1 MVFKELE
8 IQGFKSFPDKVKIT
22 FDAGVT
28 GVVGPNGSGK
38 SNLSDAVRWVLGET
52 SSRQLRAA
60 GKMED
65 VIFGGTRRRS
75 AMGFA
80 SVRLTLDNT
89 GHTLDVDA
97 DEVTIG
103 RKYYRSGDS
112 EYTIN
117 GQVCRLRDVYELL
130 LDTGIGRDGYS
141 VIGQGRIAEIV
152 AAKSSERR
160 EIFEEA
166 CGIAKYRYRKTEA
179 ERRLAAAGENL
190 ERLRDILGE
199 LESRVGPL
207 EKESAKAQKF
217 LELSE
222 QRKTL
227 EVTLW
232 TDSVHRARDTVRQQ
246 VRDYETAQADYERFD
261 GEAKAAEQEA
271 EEIRMQA
278 QQLTIAVERLN
289 GDIRSITEQISGSDS
304 RIAVL
309 ENDILRNE
317 ESIASLRSEIEAGE
331 QDGAEADAAL
341 QRHRAVA
348 AKMEAE
354 GEKLAAE
361 IDALNAELT
370 KLADASNASGARK
383 DTLRAEITDLT
394 ARRTEAQVAQAA
406 AEAAEETAR
415 QRLPAL
421 EQAVQE
427 GTDQW
432 ETARQDLTDT
442 IRYREMLTE
451 NEKQLANVRSGL
463 ELKLKN
469 RKAALD
475 EADTAEQRLGREL
488 DAARQRLSVLRELE
502 KNMDGYQNS
511 VKAVMRA
518 AGARRLRGIIGPVS
532 AILKVE
538 PGCEVA
544 VETALG
550 AALQNIVVEN
560 EAAAKAAIALLRSD
574 NAGRATFLPLDTVQ
588 PGVFRG
594 RLSGTARLASSLVQA
609 DARYDNIVSN
619 LLGRI
624 IVVEDINEASRVA
637 RDNGF
642 RSRVVTMDGQVINA
656 GGSFTGGS
664 VQRSAGLFTRK
675 QEMEELRI
683 RAAKLQKDC
692 LAAQEK
698 TDQCKEQVDALQ
710 AELTATASE
719 QITAAND
726 RVRAEA
732 EQKRLEA
739 AAAQL
744 ETARN
749 ARRQEIDT
757 LQAALADSRAKA
769 EDAAKL
775 QAELTAKIDRRT
787 AEMSRIAEGDDSF
800 LTRQNALA
808 QDLSAKRLEQV
819 TRKKDAELAYSQIA
833 ALEQR
838 ARDAAA
844 RRTSLEESVAALAA
858 RSDACR
864 AEIADIRQTRA
875 DSQTTIAQKEAE
887 IREAT
892 QKRLARQQAETE
904 TLARARTAAD
914 SREEMSREMARLAE
928 RKAAA
933 ESEYDQTVAKLWDEY
948 QLSVS
953 QAEALCVEFDSLP
966 ALRAQVADLR
976 GKIRA
981 LGSVNVSAIEEYK
994 EVKARYDALVTQVT
1008 DVEESRNELSRMIS
1022 KLSAQMRE
1030 IFTDSFRAINENF
1043 GRVFAELFGGGEASL
1058 MLEDESDVLSSGIGI
1073 RVAPPGK
1080 VIKNLEALSG
1090 GEQALVAISIYFAI
1104 LAVNPAPF
1112 CILDEIE
1119 AALDDANVVRF
1130 AQYLRRVSDKTQFIV
1145 ITHRRGTMEEADV
1158 LYGVT
1163 MQEQGV
1169 SRMLTINLNDVEK
1182 ELKIR

>member
-361 IDALNAELT
+361 IDALNAELEQ
-370 KLADASNASGARK
+370 LADASNASGARK

-394 ARRTEAQVAQAA
+394 AKRTEAQVAQAA

-594 RLSGTARLASSLVQA
+594 RLSGTARLASSLVQT

-819 TRKKDAELAYSQIA
+819 TRQKDAELAYSQIA

-844 RRTSLEESVAALAA
+844 RRASLEESVAALAA

-1145 ITHRRGTMEEADV
+1145 ITHRRGTMEAANV

-1163 MQEQGV
+1163 MQEDGV
-1169 SRMLTINLNDVEK
+1169 SKL
-1182 ELKIR
+1182 LKLDLEQVDATLVS

>member
-117 GQVCRLRDVYELL
+117 GQMCRLRDVYELL

-361 IDALNAELT
+361 IDALNAELEQ
-370 KLADASNASGARK
+370 LADASNASGARK

-394 ARRTEAQVAQAA
+394 AKRTEAQVAQAA

-819 TRKKDAELAYSQIA
+819 TRQKDAELAYSQIA

-864 AEIADIRQTRA
+864 AEIADIQQTRA

-1145 ITHRRGTMEEADV
+1145 ITHRRGTMEAANV

-1163 MQEQGV
+1163 MQEDGV
-1169 SRMLTINLNDVEK
+1169 SKL
-1182 ELKIR
+1182 LKLDLEQVDATLVS

>member
-8 IQGFKSFPDKVKIT
+8 VQGFKSFPDKVKIT

-271 EEIRMQA
+271 EKIRMQA

-394 ARRTEAQVAQAA
+394 AKRTEAQVAQAA

-819 TRKKDAELAYSQIA
+819 TRQKDAELAYSQIA

-844 RRTSLEESVAALAA
+844 RRASLEESVAALAA

-1145 ITHRRGTMEEADV
+1145 ITHRRGTMEAANV

-1163 MQEQGV
+1163 MQEDGV
-1169 SRMLTINLNDVEK
+1169 SKL
-1182 ELKIR
+1182 LKLDLEQVDATLVS

>member
-317 ESIASLRSEIEAGE
+317 ESIASLRSEIEAGK

-361 IDALNAELT
+361 IDALNAELEQ
-370 KLADASNASGARK
+370 LADASNASGARK

-394 ARRTEAQVAQAA
+394 AKRTEAQVAQAA

-819 TRKKDAELAYSQIA
+819 TRQKDAELAYSQIA

-844 RRTSLEESVAALAA
+844 RRASLEESVAALAS

-1145 ITHRRGTMEEADV
+1145 ITHRRGTMEAANV

-1163 MQEQGV
+1163 MQEDGV
-1169 SRMLTINLNDVEK
+1169 SKL
-1182 ELKIR
+1182 LKLDLEQVDATLVS

>member
-207 EKESAKAQKF
+207 ERESAKAQKF

-394 ARRTEAQVAQAA
+394 AKRTEAQVAQAA

-819 TRKKDAELAYSQIA
+819 TRQKDAELAYSQIA

-1058 MLEDESDVLSSGIGI
+1058 MLEDESNVLSSGIGI

-1145 ITHRRGTMEEADV
+1145 ITHRRGTMEAANV

-1163 MQEQGV
+1163 MQEDGV
-1169 SRMLTINLNDVEK
+1169 SKL
-1182 ELKIR
+1182 LKLDLEQVDATLVS

>member
-207 EKESAKAQKF
+207 ERESAKAQKF

-394 ARRTEAQVAQAA
+394 AKRTEAQVAQAA

-683 RAAKLQKDC
+683 RAAKMQKDC

-800 LTRQNALA
+800 LARQNALA

-819 TRKKDAELAYSQIA
+819 TRQKDAELAYSQIA

-1058 MLEDESDVLSSGIGI
+1058 MLEDESNVLSSGIGI

-1145 ITHRRGTMEEADV
+1145 ITHRRGTMEAANV

-1163 MQEQGV
+1163 MQEDGV
-1169 SRMLTINLNDVEK
+1169 SKL
-1182 ELKIR
+1182 LKLDLEQVDATLVS

>member
-361 IDALNAELT
+361 IDALNAELEQ
-370 KLADASNASGARK
+370 LADASNASGARK

-394 ARRTEAQVAQAA
+394 AKRTEAQVTQAA

-609 DARYDNIVSN
+609 DARYGNIVSN

-683 RAAKLQKDC
+683 RAAKMQKDC

-819 TRKKDAELAYSQIA
+819 TRQKDAELAYSQIA

-844 RRTSLEESVAALAA
+844 RRASLEESVAALAA

-994 EVKARYDALVTQVT
+994 EVKARYDALVTQVI

-1145 ITHRRGTMEEADV
+1145 ITHRRGTMEAANV

-1163 MQEQGV
+1163 MQEDGV
-1169 SRMLTINLNDVEK
+1169 SKL
-1182 ELKIR
+1182 LKLDLEQVDATLVS

>member
-361 IDALNAELT
+361 INALNAELEQ
-370 KLADASNASGARK
+370 LADASNASGARK

-394 ARRTEAQVAQAA
+394 AKRTEAQVAQAA

-518 AGARRLRGIIGPVS
+518 AGGRRLRGIIGPVS

-819 TRKKDAELAYSQIA
+819 TRQKDAELAYSQIA

-1008 DVEESRNELSRMIS
+1008 DVEESRHELSRMIS

-1058 MLEDESDVLSSGIGI
+1058 VLEDESNVLSSGIGI

-1145 ITHRRGTMEEADV
+1145 ITHRRGTMEAANV

-1163 MQEQGV
+1163 MQEDGV
-1169 SRMLTINLNDVEK
+1169 SKL
-1182 ELKIR
+1182 LKLDLEQVDATLVS

>member
-1 MVFKELE
+1 M
-8 IQGFKSFPDKVKIT
+8 T
-22 FDAGVT
+22 
-28 GVVGPNGSGK
+28 
-38 SNLSDAVRWVLGET
+38 T
-52 SSRQLRAA
+52 S
-60 GKMED
+60 
-65 VIFGGTRRRS
+65 
-75 AMGFA
+75 
-80 SVRLTLDNT
+80 
-89 GHTLDVDA
+89 
-97 DEVTIG
+97 
-103 RKYYRSGDS
+103 
-112 EYTIN
+112 
-117 GQVCRLRDVYELL
+117 CR
-130 LDTGIGRDGYS
+130 T
-141 VIGQGRIAEIV
+141 
-152 AAKSSERR
+152 
-160 EIFEEA
+160 
-166 CGIAKYRYRKTEA
+166 C
-179 ERRLAAAGENL
+179 
-190 ERLRDILGE
+190 
-199 LESRVGPL
+199 
-207 EKESAKAQKF
+207 
-217 LELSE
+217 
-222 QRKTL
+222 
-227 EVTLW
+227 W
-232 TDSVHRARDTVRQQ
+232 
-246 VRDYETAQADYERFD
+246 
-261 GEAKAAEQEA
+261 
-271 EEIRMQA
+271 
-278 QQLTIAVERLN
+278 AVE
-289 GDIRSITEQISGSDS
+289 
-304 RIAVL
+304 
-309 ENDILRNE
+309 
-317 ESIASLRSEIEAGE
+317 
-331 QDGAEADAAL
+331 
-341 QRHRAVA
+341 
-348 AKMEAE
+348 
-354 GEKLAAE
+354 
-361 IDALNAELT
+361 
-370 KLADASNASGARK
+370 
-383 DTLRAEITDLT
+383 
-394 ARRTEAQVAQAA
+394 
-406 AEAAEETAR
+406 
-415 QRLPAL
+415 
-421 EQAVQE
+421 
-427 GTDQW
+427 
-432 ETARQDLTDT
+432 
-442 IRYREMLTE
+442 Y
-451 NEKQLANVRSGL
+451 
-463 ELKLKN
+463 
-469 RKAALD
+469 
-475 EADTAEQRLGREL
+475 
-488 DAARQRLSVLRELE
+488 
-502 KNMDGYQNS
+502 
-511 VKAVMRA
+511 
-518 AGARRLRGIIGPVS
+518 
-532 AILKVE
+532 
-538 PGCEVA
+538 
-544 VETALG
+544 
-550 AALQNIVVEN
+550 
-560 EAAAKAAIALLRSD
+560 
-574 NAGRATFLPLDTVQ
+574 
-588 PGVFRG
+588 
-594 RLSGTARLASSLVQA
+594 
-609 DARYDNIVSN
+609 
-619 LLGRI
+619 
-624 IVVEDINEASRVA
+624 INEASRVA

-775 QAELTAKIDRRT
+775 QAELTAKIDQRT

-819 TRKKDAELAYSQIA
+819 TRQKDAELAYSQIA

-844 RRTSLEESVAALAA
+844 RRASLEESVAALAA

-1119 AALDDANVVRF
+1119 AALDDANVSRF

-1145 ITHRRGTMEEADV
+1145 ITHRRGTMEAANV

-1163 MQEQGV
+1163 MQEDGV
-1169 SRMLTINLNDVEK
+1169 SKL
-1182 ELKIR
+1182 LKLDLEQVDATLVS

>member
-394 ARRTEAQVAQAA
+394 AKRTEAQVAQAA

-800 LTRQNALA
+800 LARQNALA

-819 TRKKDAELAYSQIA
+819 TRQKDAELAYSQIA

-1145 ITHRRGTMEEADV
+1145 ITHRRGTMEAANV

-1163 MQEQGV
+1163 MQEDGV
-1169 SRMLTINLNDVEK
+1169 SKL
-1182 ELKIR
+1182 LKLDLEQVDATLVS

>member
-65 VIFGGTRRRS
+65 VIFGGTRRRG

-80 SVRLTLDNT
+80 SVRLTLDNAS
-89 GHTLDVDA
+89 HTFDVDA

-117 GQVCRLRDVYELL
+117 GQVCRLKDVYELL

-207 EKESAKAQKF
+207 EKESAKAEKF
-217 LELSE
+217 LELAA

-232 TDSVHRARDTVRQQ
+232 TDGVHRAREAVRQQ

-261 GEAKAAEQEA
+261 RETKAAEQEA

-289 GDIRSITEQISGSDS
+289 GDIRSITEQISGSES

-317 ESIASLRSEIEAGE
+317 ESAASLRQEIAAGE
-331 QDGAEADAAL
+331 QDSTEAAAAL

-348 AKMEAE
+348 KTMEAE

-361 IDALNAELT
+361 IEALNAEIARLT
-370 KLADASNASGARK
+370 DASTASGARK
-383 DTLRAEITDLT
+383 DSLRAELTGLT
-394 ARRTEAQVAQAA
+394 AQRTEAQVAQAA

-421 EQAVQE
+421 EQSLQDA
-427 GTDQW
+427 
-432 ETARQDLTDT
+432 TAQRDEAKQDLEDT
-442 IRYREMLTE
+442 IKYRRMLEE
-451 NEKQLANVRSGL
+451 NEKQLANIRSGL
-463 ELKLKN
+463 ELKLKG

-475 EADTAEQRLGREL
+475 DADNAEQRLGREL

-518 AGARRLRGIIGPVS
+518 AGARRLRGVIGPVS

-550 AALQNIVVEN
+550 GALQNIVVEN
-560 EAAAKAAIALLRSD
+560 EAAAKAAIALLRND

-609 DARYDNIVSN
+609 DRRYDNIVSN

-624 IVVEDINEASRVA
+624 IVVDDINEASRVA
-637 RDNGF
+637 RDNGYHNK
-642 RSRVVTMDGQVINA
+642 VVTLDGQVVNA

-683 RAAKLQKDC
+683 KAAKLQKDC

-726 RVRAEA
+726 KVRAEA

-739 AAAQL
+739 AVQQL
-744 ETARN
+744 ETARSN
-749 ARRQEIDT
+749 GQQQIDA
-757 LQAALADSRAKA
+757 LQAALTESRSKA
-769 EDAAKL
+769 DAAAQQ
-775 QAELTAKIDRRT
+775 QAELTAKIDLLT
-787 AEMSRIAEGDDSF
+787 AEMNRIAEGDDSF
-800 LTRQNALA
+800 LARQSELS
-808 QDLSAKRLEQV
+808 QKLSAKRLEQV
-819 TRKKDAELAYSQIA
+819 TRQKDAELAYSQIA

-838 ARDAAA
+838 AQDAAA
-844 RRTSLEESVAALAA
+844 RRASLEESLAALAQ
-858 RSDACR
+858 RSESCR
-864 AEIADIRQTRA
+864 TEISAIRQAKT
-875 DSQTTIAQKEAE
+875 DSQTEIAAKEKA

-892 QKRLARQQAETE
+892 EKRLERQQAETE
-904 TLARARTAAD
+904 TLARARTSAD
-914 SREEMSREMARLAE
+914 SREEMGREMARLAE

-933 ESEYDQTVAKLWDEY
+933 ETEYDQTVAKLWDEY

-953 QAEALCVEFDSLP
+953 QAEELCIEFESLT

-994 EVKARYDALVTQVT
+994 EVKARYDALVRQVT
-1008 DVEESRNELSRMIS
+1008 DVEESRSELSRMIS
-1022 KLSAQMRE
+1022 KLSAQMKE
-1030 IFTDSFRAINENF
+1030 IFSDSFRAINENF
-1043 GRVFAELFGGGEASL
+1043 GRVFTELFGGGEASL
-1058 MLEDESDVLSSGIGI
+1058 VLEDESDVLSCGIGI

-1145 ITHRRGTMEEADV
+1145 ITHRRGTMEAANV

-1163 MQEQGV
+1163 MQEDGV
-1169 SRMLTINLNDVEK
+1169 SKL
-1182 ELKIR
+1182 LKLDLEQVDATLVS

>member
-361 IDALNAELT
+361 IDALNAELEQ
-370 KLADASNASGARK
+370 LADASNASGARK

-394 ARRTEAQVAQAA
+394 AKRTEAQVAQAA

-819 TRKKDAELAYSQIA
+819 TRQKDAELAYSQIA

-904 TLARARTAAD
+904 TLARARTAVD

-1008 DVEESRNELSRMIS
+1008 DVEESRSELSRMIS

-1145 ITHRRGTMEEADV
+1145 ITHRRGTMEAANV

-1163 MQEQGV
+1163 MQEDGV
-1169 SRMLTINLNDVEK
+1169 SKL
-1182 ELKIR
+1182 LKLDLEQVDATLVS

>member
-354 GEKLAAE
+354 GEKLVAE
-361 IDALNAELT
+361 IDALNAELEQ
-370 KLADASNASGARK
+370 LADASNASGARK

-394 ARRTEAQVAQAA
+394 AKRTEAQVAQAA

-775 QAELTAKIDRRT
+775 QAELTAKIDRCT

-819 TRKKDAELAYSQIA
+819 TRQKDAELAYSQIA

-1145 ITHRRGTMEEADV
+1145 ITHRRGTMEAANV

-1163 MQEQGV
+1163 MQEDGV
-1169 SRMLTINLNDVEK
+1169 SKL
-1182 ELKIR
+1182 LKLDLEQVDATLVS

>member
-309 ENDILRNE
+309 ENDIFRNE

-361 IDALNAELT
+361 IDALNAELEQ
-370 KLADASNASGARK
+370 LADASNASGARK

-394 ARRTEAQVAQAA
+394 AKRTEAQVARAA

-518 AGARRLRGIIGPVS
+518 AGARRLRGVIGPVS
-532 AILKVE
+532 AILTVE

-550 AALQNIVVEN
+550 GALQNIVVEN
-560 EAAAKAAIALLRSD
+560 EAAAKAAIALLRND

-609 DARYDNIVSN
+609 DRRYDNIVSN

-624 IVVEDINEASRVA
+624 IVVDDINEASRVA

-642 RSRVVTMDGQVINA
+642 RSKVVTMDGQVVNA

-775 QAELTAKIDRRT
+775 QAELTAKIDRCT

-819 TRKKDAELAYSQIA
+819 TRQKDAELAYSQIA

-1145 ITHRRGTMEEADV
+1145 ITHRRGTMEAANV

-1163 MQEQGV
+1163 MQEDGV
-1169 SRMLTINLNDVEK
+1169 SKL
-1182 ELKIR
+1182 LKLDLEQVDATLVS

>member
-361 IDALNAELT
+361 IDALNAELEQ
-370 KLADASNASGARK
+370 LADASNASGARK

-394 ARRTEAQVAQAA
+394 AKRTEAQVAQAA

-518 AGARRLRGIIGPVS
+518 AGTRRLRGIIGPVS

-757 LQAALADSRAKA
+757 LQATLADSRAKA

-819 TRKKDAELAYSQIA
+819 TRQKDAELAYSQIA

-875 DSQTTIAQKEAE
+875 DNQTTIAQKEAE
-887 IREAT
+887 IREAA

-1145 ITHRRGTMEEADV
+1145 ITHRRGTMEAANV

-1163 MQEQGV
+1163 MQEDGV
-1169 SRMLTINLNDVEK
+1169 SKL
-1182 ELKIR
+1182 LKLDLEQVDATLVS

>member
-207 EKESAKAQKF
+207 ERESAKAQKF

-361 IDALNAELT
+361 IDALNAELEQ
-370 KLADASNASGARK
+370 LADASNASGARK

-394 ARRTEAQVAQAA
+394 AKRTEAQVAQAA

-819 TRKKDAELAYSQIA
+819 TRQKDAELAYSQIA

-844 RRTSLEESVAALAA
+844 RRTSLEESVAALAT

-953 QAEALCVEFDSLP
+953 QAEALCVELDSLP

-1145 ITHRRGTMEEADV
+1145 ITHRRGTMEAANV

-1163 MQEQGV
+1163 MQEDGV
-1169 SRMLTINLNDVEK
+1169 SKL
-1182 ELKIR
+1182 LKLDLEQVDATLVS

>member
-190 ERLRDILGE
+190 ERLWDILGE

-361 IDALNAELT
+361 IDALNAELEQ
-370 KLADASNASGARK
+370 LADASNASGARK

-394 ARRTEAQVAQAA
+394 AKRTEAQVAQAA

-624 IVVEDINEASRVA
+624 IVVEDINEASRVV

-819 TRKKDAELAYSQIA
+819 TRQKDAELAYSQIA

-1043 GRVFAELFGGGEASL
+1043 GRVFTELFGGGEASL

-1145 ITHRRGTMEEADV
+1145 ITHRRGTMEAANV

-1163 MQEQGV
+1163 MQEDGV
-1169 SRMLTINLNDVEK
+1169 SKLLRLDLEQVDATLVS
-1182 ELKIR
+1182 

>member
-354 GEKLAAE
+354 GEKLVAE
-361 IDALNAELT
+361 IDALNAELEQ
-370 KLADASNASGARK
+370 LADASNASGARK

-394 ARRTEAQVAQAA
+394 AKRTEAQVAQAA

-775 QAELTAKIDRRT
+775 QAELTAKIDRCT

-819 TRKKDAELAYSQIA
+819 TRQKDAELAYSQIA

-994 EVKARYDALVTQVT
+994 
-1008 DVEESRNELSRMIS
+1008 
-1022 KLSAQMRE
+1022 
-1030 IFTDSFRAINENF
+1030 
-1043 GRVFAELFGGGEASL
+1043 
-1058 MLEDESDVLSSGIGI
+1058 
-1073 RVAPPGK
+1073 
-1080 VIKNLEALSG
+1080 
-1090 GEQALVAISIYFAI
+1090 
-1104 LAVNPAPF
+1104 
-1112 CILDEIE
+1112 
-1119 AALDDANVVRF
+1119 
-1130 AQYLRRVSDKTQFIV
+1130 
-1145 ITHRRGTMEEADV
+1145 
-1158 LYGVT
+1158 
-1163 MQEQGV
+1163 
-1169 SRMLTINLNDVEK
+1169 
-1182 ELKIR
+1182 

>member
-361 IDALNAELT
+361 IDALNAELEQ
-370 KLADASNASGARK
+370 LADASNASGARK

-394 ARRTEAQVAQAA
+394 AKRTEAQVAQAA

-432 ETARQDLTDT
+432 KTARQDLTDT

-819 TRKKDAELAYSQIA
+819 TRQKDAELAYSQIA

-904 TLARARTAAD
+904 TLAHARTAAD

-1145 ITHRRGTMEEADV
+1145 ITHRRGTMEAANV

-1163 MQEQGV
+1163 MQEDGV
-1169 SRMLTINLNDVEK
+1169 SKL
-1182 ELKIR
+1182 LKLDLEQVDATLVS

>member
-341 QRHRAVA
+341 QRHRVVA

-361 IDALNAELT
+361 IDALNAELEQ
-370 KLADASNASGARK
+370 LADASNASGARK

-394 ARRTEAQVAQAA
+394 AKRTEAQVAQAA

-624 IVVEDINEASRVA
+624 IVVEDINEASCVA

-819 TRKKDAELAYSQIA
+819 TRQKDAELAYSQIA

-875 DSQTTIAQKEAE
+875 DNQTTIAQKEAE
-887 IREAT
+887 IREAA

-1145 ITHRRGTMEEADV
+1145 ITHRRGTMEAANV

-1163 MQEQGV
+1163 MQEDGV
-1169 SRMLTINLNDVEK
+1169 SKL
-1182 ELKIR
+1182 LKLDLEQVDATLVS

>member
-246 VRDYETAQADYERFD
+246 VRDYETAQTDYERFD

-361 IDALNAELT
+361 IDALNAELEQ
-370 KLADASNASGARK
+370 LADASNASGARK

-394 ARRTEAQVAQAA
+394 AKRTEAQVAQAA

-683 RAAKLQKDC
+683 KAAKLQKDC

-819 TRKKDAELAYSQIA
+819 TRQKDAELAYSQIA

-1145 ITHRRGTMEEADV
+1145 ITHRRGTMEAANV

-1163 MQEQGV
+1163 MQEDGV
-1169 SRMLTINLNDVEK
+1169 SKL
-1182 ELKIR
+1182 LKLDLEQVDATLVS

>member
-8 IQGFKSFPDKVKIT
+8 IQGFKSFPDKVKIR

-361 IDALNAELT
+361 IDALNAELEQ
-370 KLADASNASGARK
+370 LADASNASGARK

-394 ARRTEAQVAQAA
+394 AKRTEAQVAQAA

-744 ETARN
+744 ETARY
-749 ARRQEIDT
+749 ARRQESDT
-757 LQAALADSRAKA
+757 LQAALADIRAKA

-819 TRKKDAELAYSQIA
+819 TRQKDAELAYSQIA

-844 RRTSLEESVAALAA
+844 RRASLEESVAALAA

-904 TLARARTAAD
+904 TLAHARTAAD

-1145 ITHRRGTMEEADV
+1145 ITHRRGTMEAANV

-1163 MQEQGV
+1163 MQEDGV
-1169 SRMLTINLNDVEK
+1169 SKL
-1182 ELKIR
+1182 LKLDLEHVDATLVS

>member
-190 ERLRDILGE
+190 ERLWDILGE

-361 IDALNAELT
+361 IDALNAELEQ
-370 KLADASNASGARK
+370 LADASNASGARK

-394 ARRTEAQVAQAA
+394 AKRTEAQVAQAA

-819 TRKKDAELAYSQIA
+819 TRQKDAELAYSQIA

-1145 ITHRRGTMEEADV
+1145 ITHRRGTMEAANV

-1163 MQEQGV
+1163 MQEDGV
-1169 SRMLTINLNDVEK
+1169 SKLLRLDLEQVDATLVS
-1182 ELKIR
+1182 

>member
-207 EKESAKAQKF
+207 ERESAKAQKF

-361 IDALNAELT
+361 IDALNAELEQ
-370 KLADASNASGARK
+370 LADASNASGARK

-394 ARRTEAQVAQAA
+394 AKRTEAQVAQAA

-588 PGVFRG
+588 PGGFRG

-819 TRKKDAELAYSQIA
+819 TRQKDAELAYSQIA

-844 RRTSLEESVAALAA
+844 RRASLEESVAALAA

-1058 MLEDESDVLSSGIGI
+1058 VLEDESNVLSSGIGI

-1145 ITHRRGTMEEADV
+1145 ITHRRGTMEAANV

-1163 MQEQGV
+1163 MQEDGV
-1169 SRMLTINLNDVEK
+1169 SKLLRLDLEQVDATLVS
-1182 ELKIR
+1182 

>member
-117 GQVCRLRDVYELL
+117 GQMCRLRDVYELL

-217 LELSE
+217 LKLSE

-394 ARRTEAQVAQAA
+394 AKRTEAQVAQAA

-819 TRKKDAELAYSQIA
+819 TRQKDAELAYSQIA

-1145 ITHRRGTMEEADV
+1145 ITHRRGTMEAANV

-1163 MQEQGV
+1163 MQEDGV
-1169 SRMLTINLNDVEK
+1169 SKL
-1182 ELKIR
+1182 LKLDLEQVDATLVS

>member
-179 ERRLAAAGENL
+179 GRRLAAAGENL

-361 IDALNAELT
+361 IDALNAELEQ
-370 KLADASNASGARK
+370 LADASNASGARK

-394 ARRTEAQVAQAA
+394 AKRTEAQVAQAA

-819 TRKKDAELAYSQIA
+819 TRQKDAELAYSQIA

-1145 ITHRRGTMEEADV
+1145 ITHRRGTMEAANV

-1163 MQEQGV
+1163 MQEDGV
-1169 SRMLTINLNDVEK
+1169 SKL
-1182 ELKIR
+1182 LKLDLEQVDATLVS

>member
-361 IDALNAELT
+361 IDALNAELEQ
-370 KLADASNASGARK
+370 LADASNASGARK

-394 ARRTEAQVAQAA
+394 AKRTEAQVAQAA

-787 AEMSRIAEGDDSF
+787 AEMSRIVEGDDSF
-800 LTRQNALA
+800 LTQQNALA

-819 TRKKDAELAYSQIA
+819 TRQKDAELAYSQIA

-844 RRTSLEESVAALAA
+844 RRASLEESVAALAA

-1145 ITHRRGTMEEADV
+1145 ITHRRGTMEAANV

-1163 MQEQGV
+1163 MQEDGV
-1169 SRMLTINLNDVEK
+1169 SKL
-1182 ELKIR
+1182 LKLDLEQVDATLVS